1 MRCPLALGCL
11 LFALSISCAKEDEP
25 RAPRI
30 GDCTAEDCD
39 PDTGGGVY
47 VPPPTSRNDAMAPPT
62 MVGEDSGTNSLGTL
76 TGDVMMLTGTDLK
89 MAGDIQ
95 SEVEISALAGA
106 GGRATARYDGD
117 EDFSLANVQITGN
130 LWVGVEAVGNPT
142 RSLMRTLQAVNSTKT
157 DPLHL
162 KVVERASIEEIAAE
176 GALLTPVALDREK
189 GHVVIYFVDTA
200 DRPISGIRILDTT
213 AINGAVV
220 AYDGGN
226 TYNDSFEETD
236 AGGSALLLNVEAIP
250 FPGEAVTIAFNHDGL
265 DSSFV
270 VDVARDAITLAVV
283 GIN

>member
-30 GDCTAEDCD
+30 GDCMGEGCD
-39 PDTGGGVY
+39 PGNGGGVY
-47 VPPPTSRNDAMAPPT
+47 VPPPTSHNDAMPPPT
-62 MVGEDSGTNSLGTL
+62 MMEEDSGSSTLGTL
-76 TGDVMMLTGTDLK
+76 TGDVTMLTGTDLK

-95 SEVEISALAGA
+95 SEVEISALAAA

-130 LWVGVEAVGNPT
+130 LWVAVEAVGNPT
-142 RSLMRTLQAVNSTKT
+142 RALMRTLQAVKSTTT
-157 DPLHL
+157 DPFHL

-176 GALLTPVALDREK
+176 GALLTPVALDPEK

-200 DRPISGIRILDTT
+200 DRPVSGIRILDTT

-226 TYNDSFEETD
+226 TYNDSFEATD

-250 FPGEAVTIAFNHDGL
+250 FPGEAVPIAFNHNNL
-265 DSSFV
+265 DLSFE
-270 VDVARDAITLAVV
+270 VDVARDAITLAVIQ
-283 GIN
+283 IN